1 MTNQTRKS
9 VLFNLLLMFFPTIV
23 FSQYTGVP
31 WNGSQWKIGKNN
43 QENFRNTIICWK
55 YDIGEAEPSDLTPP
69 ASNLTAV
76 IGKNEGVLRSNMDAP
91 TINARVLG
99 AAEEDRTLHQ
109 TDIDL
114 TNSYSNFQWHAVD
127 QRWRD
132 GGQWARYTIQFEPG
146 NYLFLNRGYPNTN
159 GNFNLLLTIYDTDMN
174 IVYGPVERNNLGSLG
189 THTTDLGF
197 APDGVYADLP
207 PTPGNATRWYKWDDT
222 FDLDGTYVVQIHS
235 LRAGA
240 LGGAIG
246 EFTFMETLVAT
257 PRILSFSADPI
268 AGCDGKTTL
277 QVYAEPD
284 IEGNTL
290 YYQFRFKDKLVGNE
304 WSADSLLEI
313 HTPGEWTVVVRE
325 EGSVFTSVEKLLVEK
340 INCANTPYPEQA
352 AVIPGTIHLQEFDQ
366 GGEGIAYN
374 ELTSPLV
381 NSGSWTTRNNEEYGT
396 MGVDIE
402 EIDTR
407 VVITEMGY
415 YGEDANSGEWLMY
428 SVDVEEDG
436 DYLVTLHYHP
446 NSVNSDRKLMLEFNN
461 NEEHFD
467 DFTFN
472 IIGNDLKA
480 ESNLNSIMTD
490 DWQTLEYSNPVTLLK
505 GHYSMKL
512 YSNSGEIY
520 LDQLEFHQT
529 EHITPVLEL
538 AEQEVIVT
546 FPAFITS
553 NKNVDVYLVPEGTMP
568 GDDLASLQLLRM
580 RVVPDVITQLPTN
593 ELQPGNYILYGV
605 DNTGAI
611 SEGRDLVIKDLP
623 PDLEYDYAEI
633 DGLVVIDASSLSAAG
648 SWQKASGIA
657 GYTGNGYLFWTGGQF
672 FNNASNGR
680 INIKVLIRTPGVY
693 RFDWRVRIGAGTDN
707 TEHNDTWLRIQADD
721 FYGYRSNGNTFVH
734 PRPLCQTSS
743 YGCPAGSSTDGFF
756 KIFGG
761 NLSSWMWRAVTSDH
775 NDHQIFARFDNP
787 GIYTF
792 TIAARSSYHLIDRM
806 IMYHAETVTQ
816 IYAQNLQH
824 PETINILTGN
834 KEPGKTSASTRL
846 VVYPNPVSSRIW
858 IGFGPIKTCYE
869 YRIMTHLGQLVTSG
883 TLHNE
888 STGIDISGLNQGLYI
903 IAITDPHGYRRS
915 GVFLRQE

>member
-1 MTNQTRKS
+1 MKSNQLRQS
-9 VLFNLLLMFFPTIV
+9 VLFSLLLVLVPIITCG
-23 FSQYTGVP
+23 QYTGEP
-31 WNGSQWKIGKNN
+31 WNGSPWVFGKNN

-55 YDIGEAEPSDLTPP
+55 YDIGEAELSDLTPP

-76 IGKNEGVLRSNMDAP
+76 IGKNEGVLRSNMDTP
-91 TINARVLG
+91 TINARVAG
-99 AAEEDRTLHQ
+99 ALEEGKTLMQ
-109 TDIDL
+109 SDIDL
-114 TNSYSNFQWHAVD
+114 TTSNSNFQWHSVD

-132 GGQWARYTIQFEPG
+132 GGQWVRYTIHFEPG

-174 IVYGPVERNNLGSLG
+174 IVYGPVERNNLGNLG
-189 THTTDLGF
+189 TNTTDLGF
-197 APDGVYADLP
+197 APDGVYAELP
-207 PTPGNATRWYKWDDT
+207 PSPGNATRWYKWDDT

-268 AGCDGKTTL
+268 SGCEGKTTL
-277 QVYAEPD
+277 LVHAEPE

-290 YYQFRFKDKLVGNE
+290 YYQFRFKDNLVGNE

-313 HTPGEWTVVVRE
+313 QTSGEWTVEVRE
-325 EGSVFTSVEKLLVEK
+325 EGSVFTSVEKFLVEK
-340 INCANTPYPEQA
+340 INCTNTPFLEQA
-352 AVIPGTIHLQEFDQ
+352 AIIPGTLHLQEFDM
-366 GGEGIAYN
+366 GGEGVAYN

-381 NSGSWTTRNNEEYGT
+381 NTGSWTKRNNEEHGT

-402 EIDTR
+402 EVDTR
-407 VVITEMGY
+407 VVITDMGY
-415 YGEDANSGEWLMY
+415 YGEDANSGEWLLY

-446 NSVNSDRKLMLEFNN
+446 NSVTSDRKLMLEFNN
-461 NEEHFD
+461 DDEHFD
-467 DFTFN
+467 DFTFAVM
-472 IIGNDLKA
+472 GNDLKA
-480 ESNLNSIMTD
+480 ESNLNTIMTD
-490 DWQTLEYSNPVTLLK
+490 GWQTLEYSNPVTLLK
-505 GHYSMKL
+505 GNYCMKF
-512 YSNSGEIY
+512 YSNSGEMY
-520 LDQLEFHQT
+520 LDQLEFHKT

-553 NKNVDVYLVPEGTMP
+553 NKNVDVYLLPDGTMP
-568 GDDLASLQLLRM
+568 GDDLESLQLLRM
-580 RVVPDVITQLPTN
+580 RVVPDVTAQLPTN
-593 ELQPGNYILYGV
+593 DLQPGSYILYGV
-605 DNTGAI
+605 DNTGEI
-611 SEGRDLVIKDLP
+611 SEGVNLVIKDLP
-623 PDLEYDYAEI
+623 PDMDYDYAEI
-633 DGLVVIDASSLSAAG
+633 DGLVVVDASSLSVAG
-648 SWQKASGIA
+648 SWQKASGVA

-680 INIKVLIRTPGVY
+680 VSIKVLIRTPGVY

-775 NDHQIFARFDNP
+775 NDHQIFARFDSP
-787 GIYTF
+787 GIYTI

-806 IMYHAETVTQ
+806 IMYHVETVSQ
-816 IYAQNLQH
+816 AHAQNLQH
-824 PETINILTGN
+824 TETILIPTGN
-834 KEPGKTSASTRL
+834 KEPDIASIPARL
-846 VVYPNPVSSRIW
+846 SVYPNPASSSIW
-858 IGFGPIKTCYE
+858 IESDLIDTGYE
-869 YRIMTHLGQLVTSG
+869 YQIINTSGQLITSG
-883 TLHNE
+883 TIHNVYE
-888 STGIDISGLNQGLYI
+888 SIDVSGFKQGLYI
-903 IAITDPHGYRRS
+903 IAITNSNGDRRS
-915 GVFLRQE
+915 GVFLRK